1 MTRRSSR
8 VLAVLL
14 TALAACS
21 DGPAGPEDDLL
32 VGQFGHAEIPVE
44 LLATHAGMTL
54 DLGCGAFFVSEEAAI
69 LGDDQGFQVE
79 GHYRPGG
86 FVVDG
91 QAEATMSGTL
101 ERMNFVDFVTVTLV
115 IEGGG
120 AADPLVISLRSG
132 QDFEGDPLP
141 CPA

>member
-1 MTRRSSR
+1 VTRRSSR

-44 LLATHAGMTL
+44 LLATHAGVTL

-69 LGDDQGFQVE
+69 LDDDQAFEVE
-79 GHYRPGG
+79 GQYRPGG

-91 QAEATMSGTL
+91 EIDATVTGWL
-101 ERMNFVDFVTVTLV
+101 ERMIFVDSVTLTLI

-120 AADPLVISLRSG
+120 AADPLVISLRRG